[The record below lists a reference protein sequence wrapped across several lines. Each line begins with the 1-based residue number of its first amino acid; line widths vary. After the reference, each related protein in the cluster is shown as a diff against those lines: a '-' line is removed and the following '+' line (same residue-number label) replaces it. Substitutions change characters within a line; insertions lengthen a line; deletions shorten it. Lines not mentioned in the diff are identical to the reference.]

1 MLRKKDKNN
10 KLFYNFNLDDYV
22 PKDHLLRLVNDCI
35 SFDFVRDRVSH
46 LYSHTGQP
54 AIDPVVLIK
63 MLLIGYFYRI
73 KSERQLE
80 KEIQVNLAYRWFI
93 NYDIDEE
100 IPDHSTI
107 SQTRKRKFK
116 DSNIFQEIFDEIV
129 RKCIS
134 LGYVKGET
142 ILTDSTHIKANASY
156 KSLVEIVATPK
167 EFFEQ
172 LDSNSY
178 DNEDNTQ
185 QVDKNKKE
193 KRFTNKTHRSKSD
206 PDSRLMGR
214 RGKPKGLHYL
224 EHRSIDISG
233 FITDVYIT
241 PSNKLDHEP
250 YIDRIK
256 RQKFAFKLPIKNA
269 VADRGYG
276 VGKVYKELTDMGIDA
291 YISKK
296 KAITS
301 KRDDMFDQD
310 DFVYN
315 ENEDFYICPNKKTLK
330 RITSKPI
337 KSWNKY
343 SAGAKNCNSACPLR
357 KKCTAMVYNAPRH
370 FSRSI
375 YQDYINY
382 QVSKSGS
389 VEWNRFMKIRK
400 TLIEGSFADAKIN
413 HGLDRAKMRRIKNVQ
428 EQSLMTAIVQNIK
441 KIVKQK
447 GKNMKNLENKIFCL
461 IKDVI
466 FVTA

>member
-1 MLRKKDKNN
+1 
-10 KLFYNFNLDDYV
+10 
-22 PKDHLLRLVNDCI
+22 
-35 SFDFVRDRVSH
+35 
-46 LYSHTGQP
+46 
-54 AIDPVVLIK
+54 
-63 MLLIGYFYRI
+63 
-73 KSERQLE
+73 
-80 KEIQVNLAYRWFI
+80 
-93 NYDIDEE
+93 
-100 IPDHSTI
+100 
-107 SQTRKRKFK
+107 
-116 DSNIFQEIFDEIV
+116 
-129 RKCIS
+129 
-134 LGYVKGET
+134 
-142 ILTDSTHIKANASY
+142 
-156 KSLVEIVATPK
+156 
-167 EFFEQ
+167 
-172 LDSNSY
+172 
-178 DNEDNTQ
+178 
-185 QVDKNKKE
+185 
-193 KRFTNKTHRSKSD
+193 
-206 PDSRLMGR
+206 
-214 RGKPKGLHYL
+214 
-224 EHRSIDISG
+224 
-233 FITDVYIT
+233 
-241 PSNKLDHEP
+241 
-250 YIDRIK
+250 
-256 RQKFAFKLPIKNA
+256 
-269 VADRGYG
+269 
-276 VGKVYKELTDMGIDA
+276 MGIDA